1 MPNHNHLTLIGHAVK
16 DADVR
21 YTPNGKPITNF
32 SVAWNRN
39 YKGQDGTWQS
49 EGHFFDVV
57 SFNEVKG
64 IVKGAAVFIEGRLS
78 QDRWKTDDGQ
88 MRSKVKIV
96 ANKVYV
102 LGKKDAQG
110 AEAVADAAPDDGEGV
125 PF

>member
-1 MPNHNHLTLIGHAVK
+1 MPNYNQLILIGHATK
-16 DADVR
+16 DPEIR
-21 YTPNGKPITNF
+21 YTSAGKPIINF

-88 MRSKVKIV
+88 MRSKVKII

-102 LGKKDAQG
+102 LGKKDKTD
-110 AEAVADAAPDDGEGV
+110 ADTGVTTDDDGEGV